1 MFNNLI
7 GLTDTMYQ
15 MIKPTQLTLPD
26 NTKAKTD
33 SSTFDHLLLNTLNSK
48 PNQSTSSRQSTK
60 PAINSPHAQL
70 RSACQELESVLV
82 YQMLR
87 SMRNSIPKTDLLGE
101 SVGLDIFESMLDEEY
116 AKIVSQNGNLGLAF
130 QLYQQ
135 LAENLPS
142 ENGNPSE
149 ASVAKQTL
157 PKTNA
162 LNNQKQTQSLTHH
175 DLSVPQQPSPRHDNG
190 SWNQLIESVSQKYNV
205 ATDLIKAVIKA
216 ESNFNPLALSRAG
229 ARGLMQLMPD
239 TARALGVKN
248 AWDPAENIEAGTRYL
263 RQMLDKFNNNLTLAL
278 AAYNAGPGNVQK
290 YGGIPP
296 FKETHDYIQRVCSY
310 LG

>member
-7 GLTDTMYQ
+7 GLTDTMYR
-15 MIKPTQLTLPD
+15 MIKPTQSALPESTKT
-26 NTKAKTD
+26 NTG
-33 SSTFDHLLLNTLNSK
+33 SSTFDNLLLNSLNSS
-48 PNQSTSSRQSTK
+48 PNQSTPSLQSTK
-60 PAINSPHAQL
+60 LAINSQHAQL
-70 RSACQELESVLV
+70 RSACQELESVMV

-87 SMRNSIPKTDLLGE
+87 SMRNSIPKTNLFGE

-116 AKIVSQNGNLGLAF
+116 AKIVSQNGNLGLAD

-142 ENGNPSE
+142 EKVNPAE
-149 ASVAKQTL
+149 ASVTKPTL
-157 PKTNA
+157 PKTNV
-162 LNNQKQTQSLTHH
+162 LNNQQQTQSLTQQ
-175 DLSVPQQPSPRHDNG
+175 DRSVPKQSSPRHDNG
-190 SWNQLIESVSQKYNV
+190 SWNQLIESASQKYNV
-205 ATDLIKAVIKA
+205 AADLIKAVIKA

-248 AWDPAENIEAGTRYL
+248 AWDPAENIEGGTRYL
-263 RQMLDKFNNNLTLAL
+263 RQMLDKFDNNLTLAL

-296 FKETHDYIQRVCSY
+296 FKETNNYIQRVFSY
-310 LG
+310 LV

>member
-1 MFNNLI
+1 
-7 GLTDTMYQ
+7 
-15 MIKPTQLTLPD
+15 
-26 NTKAKTD
+26 
-33 SSTFDHLLLNTLNSK
+33 
-48 PNQSTSSRQSTK
+48 
-60 PAINSPHAQL
+60 
-70 RSACQELESVLV
+70 
-82 YQMLR
+82 
-87 SMRNSIPKTDLLGE
+87 
-101 SVGLDIFESMLDEEY
+101 MLDEEY
-116 AKIVSQNGNLGLAF
+116 AKIVSQNGNLGLAD

-296 FKETHDYIQRVCSY
+296 FKETHDYIQRVFSY